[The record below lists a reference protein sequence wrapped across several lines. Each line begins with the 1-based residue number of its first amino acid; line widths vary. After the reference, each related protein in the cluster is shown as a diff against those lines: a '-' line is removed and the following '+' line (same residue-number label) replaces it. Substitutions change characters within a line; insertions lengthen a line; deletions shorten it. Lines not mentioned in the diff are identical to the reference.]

1 MLVNN
6 LGLFLLNIF
15 AHKIISS
22 LFILTCLSTVDNPS
36 WHNSNNC
43 SIIKLEKLEKLKKYL
58 KFSFLKGEYKL
69 KTRIIQ
75 AFIEETRNNG
85 IKFRMDDLAKRLG
98 ISKRTLYEIFSSKV
112 DILDSIIDLTL
123 SEFDEQ
129 TRLII
134 DNPEFT
140 LAEKIKKTIVVL
152 PKYNEFYDLR
162 ILEQLKRFY
171 PEQWERVNRELNQWN
186 DLKALLEE
194 GIQSGIIKDMNID
207 LLMKL
212 IIGASNITLDRQF
225 FLGHSISVTESIEI
239 IVDVLL
245 SGILTEKNDEYTGT

>member
-1 MLVNN
+1 M
-6 LGLFLLNIF
+6 
-15 AHKIISS
+15 
-22 LFILTCLSTVDNPS
+22 
-36 WHNSNNC
+36 
-43 SIIKLEKLEKLKKYL
+43 
-58 KFSFLKGEYKL
+58 

-85 IKFRMDDLAKRLG
+85 IKFTMDDLAKRLG
-98 ISKRTLYEIFSSKV
+98 ISKRTLYENFSSKV
-112 DILDSIIDLTL
+112 DILDSIIDFTL

-140 LAEKIKKTIVVL
+140 LAEKIKKAIVVL

-162 ILEQLKRFY
+162 ILEQLKRSY
-171 PEQWERVNRELNQWN
+171 PAQWERVNRELNQWD

-194 GIQSGIIKDMNID
+194 GIKTGIIKNMNID

-212 IIGASNITLDRQF
+212 IIETANITLDRQF
-225 FLGHSISVTESIEI
+225 FLQHSISISESLET
-239 IVDVLL
+239 IVDALL
-245 SGILTEKNDEYTGT
+245 NGIMTEKNDECTGT